1 LFLFVGFCQG
11 GSIVSCFLL
20 FLPPSTGILT
30 FPPVHVS
37 HVHTCSPSLF
47 FSDVDRAI
55 GKLTDVR
62 FFRDLRAV
70 SDLTQ
75 HSKPGAFAHATATAM
90 HKGKGSTTVCATT
103 ACTTTACTTTARIVT
118 TSAACTTTATTTG
131 AICTLFSLSILLLL
145 LV

>member
-1 LFLFVGFCQG
+1 M
-11 GSIVSCFLL
+11 
-20 FLPPSTGILT
+20 LPIGL
-30 FPPVHVS
+30 
-37 HVHTCSPSLF
+37 

-90 HKGKGSTTVCATT
+90 HKGSCSITAPTT
-103 ACTTTACTTTARIVT
+103 AAVSALLTVLLACLFPITIYFLFLT
-118 TSAACTTTATTTG
+118 
-131 AICTLFSLSILLLL
+131 ICFFP
-145 LV
+145 